1 MEKQSNRRLQLMP
14 GEGLPCLS
22 LCYQAAEL
30 GAQII
35 PTSLRKRPL
44 PGLAVAIRELLSSS
58 EEGPDPAENQQEGDG
73 ERGHI

>member
-1 MEKQSNRRLQLMP
+1 MP
-14 GEGLPCLS
+14 CPR

-35 PTSLRKRPL
+35 CTSLRKSPL
-44 PGLAVAIRELLSSS
+44 PGLAVPLRELLSGS